1 KQVGTRA
8 GFAHADCKAQFA
20 AANAWQDIFLDVLR
34 RVFQQ
39 DRSALPVGDEM
50 EVCRRVGH
58 AEFFGYYIPFQLTA
72 LVPAILLG
80 PSHPDPTFGAD
91 PAAEI
96 AIVRFAIPRMMR
108 IESAGRNFLRQ
119 KRACSV
125 RKASHCG
132 DKRTGSKLRLVFIV
146 KPSMT
151 RIHW

>member
-1 KQVGTRA
+1 MRARRPDLAAIDAPTAINFGRLGLRGKQVGTRA

-80 PSHPDPTFGAD
+80 PSHPD
-91 PAAEI
+91 
-96 AIVRFAIPRMMR
+96 
-108 IESAGRNFLRQ
+108 
-119 KRACSV
+119 
-125 RKASHCG
+125 
-132 DKRTGSKLRLVFIV
+132 
-146 KPSMT
+146 
-151 RIHW
+151 